1 MSKIKYKRGGVDLST
16 LAVAYQ
22 QMEKFKIFCVKQ
34 GVKMRPALDY
44 LIEMAVKNKTKI
56 PK

>member
-1 MSKIKYKRGGVDLST
+1 MRKINYKRGGIELST
-16 LAVAYQ
+16 LAVAYK

-34 GVKMRPALDY
+34 SVKMRPALDY
-44 LIEMAVKNKTKI
+44 LIELAIKNKTKI